1 MSTKNGI
8 KLGDVRICSS
18 SALSF
23 HFWFLSPGSI
33 PLMLRRRNEG
43 GVIVHTLV
51 WVRLGMLLE
60 VACTWE
66 FVDLSVSGEG
76 RQTLGAC

>member
-1 MSTKNGI
+1 M
-8 KLGDVRICSS
+8 KLGEVRICSS

-33 PLMLRRRNEG
+33 PLMLRRRKEE

-51 WVRLGMLLE
+51 WFRVGMLLE
-60 VACTWE
+60 VACTWG

-76 RQTLGAC
+76 RETLAAC